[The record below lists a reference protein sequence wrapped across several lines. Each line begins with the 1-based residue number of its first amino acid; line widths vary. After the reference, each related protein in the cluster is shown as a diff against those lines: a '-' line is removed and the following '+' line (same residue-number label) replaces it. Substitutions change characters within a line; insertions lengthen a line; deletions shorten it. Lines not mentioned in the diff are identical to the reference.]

1 MIIQNY
7 LKLGIPHSFR
17 SLSRIAFVSNL
28 SPALSEKK
36 RPMYFDY
43 QATTPIDPRV
53 LDKMMPFFTEK
64 FGNSHSRTHGYGWE
78 AEEAV
83 EEARANIANLIKCQP
98 KEIIF
103 TSGATE
109 SNNTI
114 IRGVCD
120 IYGDISNKKN
130 HIITTQ
136 IEHKCVLST
145 LRELELK
152 GFRITYLNVN
162 KKGLISLEDLEK
174 SIIPGETIL
183 VSIMHVNNEIGVVQP
198 MNLIGELCR
207 KHKVLFHSDV
217 AQGLGK
223 INIDVNKWNADF
235 LSLSAHKVYGPKG
248 IGAFYIRSK
257 PKRRIKPLIF
267 GGGQEHGMR
276 SGTMPV
282 PLAVGF
288 GEACKIASSE
298 MSSDN
303 VYIKNLYDKL
313 YKGITSQLPDV
324 ELNGC
329 GINRMFGN
337 LNLSFAGVEGESLMM
352 KLYSMALSSGSACT
366 SASLEPSYVLRA
378 IGVGEDVAHTSIRF
392 GIGRFTTHGEI
403 DKAIKEVVES
413 VTHLRK
419 MSPLWDSEKEIKV
432 KDEESL
438 KWT

>member
-1 MIIQNY
+1 M
-7 LKLGIPHSFR
+7 LAK
-17 SLSRIAFVSNL
+17 NL
-28 SPALSEKK
+28 YNSAALSASMKIGKVAFISTIGSRLIHK

-43 QATTPIDPRV
+43 QATTPLDPRV

-78 AEEAV
+78 AEDAV
-83 EEARANIANLIKCQP
+83 ESARKNIAELIKSQP
-98 KEIIF
+98 KEIVF

-120 IYGDISNKKN
+120 IYGDIKNKRN

-145 LRELELK
+145 MRELELK
-152 GFRITYLNVN
+152 GYRVTYLNVD
-162 KKGLISLEDLEK
+162 KKGLISLEELEK
-174 SIIPGETIL
+174 AIIPGETIL
-183 VSIMHVNNEIGVVQP
+183 VSVMHVNNEIGVVQP
-198 MNLIGELCR
+198 MALIGELC
-207 KHKVLFHSDV
+207 KKYGILFHSDV

-223 INIDVNKWNADF
+223 LNIDVNKWNSDF

-267 GGGQEHGMR
+267 GGGQERGMR

-282 PLAVGF
+282 PLVVGF
-288 GEACKIASSE
+288 GEACKIALEE
-298 MSSDN
+298 MNADSIH
-303 VYIKNLYDKL
+303 IKMLYDKL
-313 YKGITSQLPDV
+313 YKGITSKLPDV

-329 GINRMFGN
+329 GVNRMFGN
-337 LNLSFAGVEGESLMM
+337 LNLSFKGVEGESLMM
-352 KLYSMALSSGSACT
+352 KLHSMALSSGSACT

-392 GIGRFTTHGEI
+392 GIGRFTTHEEI
-403 DKAIKEVVES
+403 DKAVKDVVDS
-413 VTHLRK
+413 VNQLRE
-419 MSPLWDSEKEIKV
+419 MSPLWNSETNSSTV
-432 KDEESL
+432 DEESL

>member
-1 MIIQNY
+1 MIVHRYCRKWAPNIV
-7 LKLGIPHSFR
+7 R
-17 SLSRIAFVSNL
+17 SISKVAFFSSMSSIA
-28 SPALSEKK
+28 KK
-36 RPMYFDY
+36 RPAYFDY
-43 QATTPIDPRV
+43 QATTPVDPRV

-83 EEARANIANLIKCQP
+83 ENARTNIANLIKCLP

-120 IYGDISNKKN
+120 IYGDIENKKN

-145 LRELELK
+145 MRELEQK
-152 GFRITYLNVN
+152 GFRVTYLKVN
-162 KKGLISLEDLEK
+162 NKGLISLDELEK

-183 VSIMHVNNEIGVVQP
+183 ASIMHVNNEIGVIQP
-198 MNLIGELCR
+198 MNLIGEIC
-207 KHKVLFHSDV
+207 KKYNVLFHSDV

-223 INIDVNKWNADF
+223 ISIDVDKWNADF

-257 PKRRIKPLIF
+257 PRRRIKPLIF
-267 GGGQEHGMR
+267 GGGQERGMR
-276 SGTMPV
+276 SGTVPV

-298 MSSDN
+298 MSSDSIH
-303 VYIKNLYDKL
+303 VKSLFDKL
-313 YKGITSQLPDV
+313 YKGITTQLPDV

-329 GINRMFGN
+329 GVNRMFGN
-337 LNLSFAGVEGESLMM
+337 LNLSFTGVEGESLMM
-352 KLYSMALSSGSACT
+352 KLYSLALSSGSACT

-392 GIGRFTTHGEI
+392 GLGRFTKHEDV
-403 DKAIKEVVES
+403 DKAVKEIVES
-413 VTHLRK
+413 VTLLRK
-419 MSPLWDSEKEIKV
+419 MSPLWDSNTDTKV

>member
-1 MIIQNY
+1 MLAHRYYRQCYPSVVRSIS
-7 LKLGIPHSFR
+7 KLALFS
-17 SLSRIAFVSNL
+17 SMVSIT
-28 SPALSEKK
+28 KK
-36 RPMYFDY
+36 RPVYFDY
-43 QATTPIDPRV
+43 QATTPVDPRV

-83 EEARANIANLIKCQP
+83 ENARANIANLIKCLP

-120 IYGDISNKKN
+120 IYGDIDNKKN

-152 GFRITYLNVN
+152 GFRVTYLKVN
-162 KKGLISLEDLEK
+162 DKGLISLEELEK

-183 VSIMHVNNEIGVVQP
+183 VSIMHVNNEIGVIQP

-207 KHKVLFHSDV
+207 KHNVLFHSDV

-223 INIDVNKWNADF
+223 INIDVDKWNADF

-257 PKRRIKPLIF
+257 PRRRIKPLIF
-267 GGGQEHGMR
+267 GGGQERGMR

-298 MSSDN
+298 MNSDSIH
-303 VYIKNLYDKL
+303 VKSLYDKL
-313 YKGITSQLPDV
+313 YKGITTQLPDV

-329 GINRMFGN
+329 GVNRMFGN

-392 GIGRFTTHGEI
+392 GLGRFTKHEDV
-403 DKAIKEVVES
+403 DKAVKEIVES
-413 VTHLRK
+413 VTLLRK
-419 MSPLWDSEKEIKV
+419 MSPLWDSNTGTRV
-432 KDEESL
+432 KGEESL

>member
-1 MIIQNY
+1 MIVHRYCRQWAPSVVRGIS
-7 LKLGIPHSFR
+7 KLAFFS
-17 SLSRIAFVSNL
+17 SMSSIA
-28 SPALSEKK
+28 KK
-36 RPMYFDY
+36 RPAYFDY
-43 QATTPIDPRV
+43 QATTPVDPRV

-83 EEARANIANLIKCQP
+83 ENARTNIANLIKCLP

-109 SNNTI
+109 SNNTV

-120 IYGDISNKKN
+120 IYGDIENKKN

-152 GFRITYLNVN
+152 GFRVTYLKVN
-162 KKGLISLEDLEK
+162 NKGLISLEELEK

-183 VSIMHVNNEIGVVQP
+183 ASIMHVNNEIGVIQP
-198 MNLIGELCR
+198 MNLIGEIC
-207 KHKVLFHSDV
+207 KKYNVLFHSDV

-223 INIDVNKWNADF
+223 INIDVDKWNADF

-257 PKRRIKPLIF
+257 PRRRIKPLIF
-267 GGGQEHGMR
+267 GGGQERGMR

-288 GEACKIASSE
+288 GEACRIASSE
-298 MSSDN
+298 MNSDSIH
-303 VYIKNLYDKL
+303 VKSLYDKL
-313 YKGITSQLPDV
+313 YKGITTQLPDV
-324 ELNGC
+324 KLNGC
-329 GINRMFGN
+329 SVNRMFGN
-337 LNLSFAGVEGESLMM
+337 LNLSFTGVEGESLMM
-352 KLYSMALSSGSACT
+352 KLYSLALSSGSACT

-392 GIGRFTTHGEI
+392 GLGRFTKHEDV
-403 DKAIKEVVES
+403 DKAVKEIVES
-413 VTHLRK
+413 VTLLRK
-419 MSPLWDSEKEIKV
+419 MSPLWDSITDTKV